1 NPACR
6 LRTTIFE
13 EDKMRLNRF
22 LGAALL
28 TIAASA
34 ISQTA
39 AAQLV
44 LDDFS
49 TGAYKKQLASGSDI
63 NVQSGSMIGGHRETA
78 FLVCPPGPCG
88 LTNQFGQTGSIQ
100 IRPATKLAPSALIYS
115 AGFEVF
121 PRVDVVYGSA
131 APLNLALAPTYDRI
145 RVNFYASDLIV
156 NFNIVTFTGGL
167 YSQTGCNLSPSIGR
181 VSIDFPLANF
191 TPNSWT
197 PGEDFANIT
206 SIVLIFQSGSA
217 MGAND
222 GAVTS
227 FEAIPASARPAAITC
242 QGLGK

>member
-1 NPACR
+1 MRRRVLVSSRVAIVKWRSVSSLSQFRTFSRAFFAIVSGGEISSNNRKQLLAASDRLPTCFPMRANIRNPACR

-13 EDKMRLNRF
+13 EDKIRLNRF

-131 APLNLALAPTYDRI
+131 APLNLALAP
-145 RVNFYASDLIV
+145 
-156 NFNIVTFTGGL
+156 
-167 YSQTGCNLSPSIGR
+167 
-181 VSIDFPLANF
+181 
-191 TPNSWT
+191 
-197 PGEDFANIT
+197 
-206 SIVLIFQSGSA
+206 
-217 MGAND
+217 
-222 GAVTS
+222 
-227 FEAIPASARPAAITC
+227 
-242 QGLGK
+242 